1 MGLKLLF
8 DFFMTSTLAFFWT
21 LPERNRLWVVSI
33 ETTRRTMSLKY
44 QRPSTRWSS
53 VVCSVLRRDH
63 YSAQNRRINRP
74 LNDLSRSLLILA
86 LTCIRNLKFEFC
98 VSLMPESMK
107 RKSSSAIQPAW
118 FSGLNFS
125 RFYSRMTKQK
135 SWTVL
140 HRSFFFARQIFE
152 IFVLAS
158 VCFPLA
164 DFFVFFFVFLTCEK
178 VWSTI
183 LLRRVMFMT
192 VNVQW
197 DLRLIFQ
204 NHYKFISA
212 VTIVC

>member
-140 HRSFFFARQIFE
+140 HRSFFFLHDRYSKFS
-152 IFVLAS
+152 FWL
-158 VCFPLA
+158 L
-164 DFFVFFFVFLTCEK
+164 FVFLWLTFLCFFCFFD
-178 VWSTI
+178 VWKKFE
-183 LLRRVMFMT
+183 VPFY
-192 VNVQW
+192 W
-197 DLRLIFQ
+197 D
-204 NHYKFISA
+204 
-212 VTIVC
+212 V